1 LTFAAKLEPS
11 VEVGLLAQMTEVM
24 IRPRQRKEADP
35 SLPFK
40 SDESSNSNLFKV
52 LGLTGNRA
60 TFRVAPIPETLQ
72 KPDRLSLCIESDT
85 ADNVSD
91 MFVRLKSL
99 PRLPEDD
106 VNGVER
112 TFKCRMVN
120 TRLQSP
126 AVSFIRPA
134 VYMSRELMSSLKLDL
149 GAVVEIGIVARKAES
164 GDYDNRVILFKP
176 KECLEKDA
184 IRAISEN
191 CCSYPIVVPNDILV
205 RIGGSPFSVYNPSSS
220 RTVVINSEEELLA
233 AAEWKETARN
243 SEAEGSEKKLQE

>member
-24 IRPRQRKEADP
+24 IRPRQREKADP
-35 SLPFK
+35 SLPLK
-40 SDESSNSNLFKV
+40 SDESSNSNLFNM

-99 PRLPEDD
+99 PRLPEDN

-149 GAVVEIGIVARKAES
+149 GAVVEIGIVARKA
-164 GDYDNRVILFKP
+164 DYDNRVILFKP

-191 CCSYPIVVPNDILV
+191 FCSYPIVVPNDILV

-233 AAEWKETARN
+233 AAEWKETAPN